1 SEQNTSKPVKMLLYS
16 HQCKSNEVLM
26 SSEKEKKLYL
36 IDGYALIYRAF
47 FAFGARPLVTKTG
60 FNVSALYGFFSSFF
74 SLIEKEAP
82 EYMAVVLDTSKPTF
96 RHELY
101 PEYKATREKMPDEL
115 KSQIPLLY
123 EMIEATGIKTI
134 SREGFEADDLI
145 GAISKK
151 APSLGY
157 KVYIYSSDKDLAQ
170 LVNDDVFIYDP
181 KEQKIVDREGV
192 KEKFELYPEQI
203 KDFLT
208 LTGDP
213 SDNIPGVPKVGKK
226 TAVKLLKEFGTV
238 EGIFENIDKV
248 SGNAVRES
256 LKASKE
262 TVKTS
267 SELVALK
274 TDLEVDIDEKSL
286 HIKSYDFEKLA
297 DYFYELNMKRHLEY
311 LEKKQGVATGRTQ
324 DDKYDPE
331 KFDFTLID
339 DKKAENKLIK
349 RIKKAEKFSIVFEI
363 EGDFVL
369 EYKIKNIALSV
380 KEHEAF
386 YIGKDFK
393 TEEVQLSLFDES
405 ETGAPEKF
413 LQNFK
418 EIFEDEKL
426 TMIGYDIKK
435 SLHALKNCGIEV
447 KCGIF
452 DVLIADFLVRS
463 GSNKRDMTSIAR
475 HYLHHFT
482 LTKND
487 EHFEH
492 DTVQS
497 EKAEILF
504 RSYFKLK
511 EELGV
516 NDDVQK
522 IYTDMEMPLT
532 YVLFTME
539 RNGVIIDRQVLKEIS
554 SEMEAGAKELRKS
567 IWTLSADE
575 FNLDSPKQLSK
586 VLFEKLGLKSGRK
599 GSSGTYSTD
608 HAVLKKLANEG
619 HPIAELLLKY
629 RELTKLNNTYA
640 AGLVKYIYGPTG
652 RIHTSF
658 LQYVAATGRLSSANP
673 NLQSIPI
680 KNELGEK
687 IRTAF
692 VPEKGYKLIS
702 ADYSQIELRILAHF
716 CRDENLTEAFS
727 KGIDIHSAT
736 ASKLFGVPVKEVT
749 KEMRIKAKTANF
761 AVLYGKSKYGLSEDM
776 GISYQE
782 ASEFID
788 RYFEQFTEIKQ
799 YIDDTT
805 IYVEQHG
812 YVKTLFGRRRE
823 IPEIRSSNK
832 NIRSAAI
839 RAAVNA
845 PIQGTSADIIKMAMM
860 KIDKKLDGFDARML
874 LQIHDELVFEVRE
887 ELADKFTEMIKH
899 EMENVVELS
908 VPLEVNIGAGKNW
921 LDAH

>member
-1 SEQNTSKPVKMLLYS
+1 M
-16 HQCKSNEVLM
+16 
-26 SSEKEKKLYL
+26 EKKLYL
-36 IDGYALIYRAF
+36 IDGYGLIYRAF
-47 FAFGARPLVTKTG
+47 FAFGARPLITKTG

-74 SLIEKEAP
+74 ALIENEAP
-82 EYMAVVLDTSKPTF
+82 EYMAVVLDTSAPTF

-101 PEYKATREKMPDEL
+101 PDYKATREKMPDEL
-115 KSQIPLLY
+115 RDQIPLLY
-123 EMIEATGIKTI
+123 EMIESAGIMTI

-151 APSLGY
+151 APELGY
-157 KVYIYSSDKDLAQ
+157 TVYIYSSDKDLAQ

-208 LTGDP
+208 LTGDS

-226 TAVKLLKEFGTV
+226 TAVKLLQEFGTI

-256 LKASKE
+256 LQASRE
-262 TVKTS
+262 IIKTS

-274 TDLEVDIDEKSL
+274 TDIEVEIDENSL

-324 DDKYDPE
+324 DDKYDPD
-331 KFDFTLID
+331 KFDFSRIE
-339 DKKAENKLIK
+339 DKKAESSLIK
-349 RIKKAEKFSIVFEI
+349 RIRKAGRFSLIFEI
-363 EGDFVL
+363 DGDFIY
-369 EYKIKNIALSV
+369 EYSIKNIALSI

-386 YIGKDFK
+386 FISGDFK
-393 TEEVQLSLFDES
+393 AEDVQLSLFGHE
-405 ETGAPEKF
+405 EAGAVIKF
-413 LQNFK
+413 LESFK

-426 TMIGYDIKK
+426 ILIGYDVKK
-435 SLHALKNCGIEV
+435 TLHALKNCGIEV
-447 KCGIF
+447 KCQIF

-463 GSNKRDMTSIAR
+463 GDPKRDISAIAR

-482 LTKND
+482 IEVKNNEFD
-487 EHFEH
+487 KQTLEC
-492 DTVQS
+492 

-511 EELGV
+511 EELAV
-516 NDDVQK
+516 NDDVEK
-522 IYTDMEMPLT
+522 IYYDMEIPLT
-532 YVLFTME
+532 GVLFSME
-539 RNGVIIDRQVLKEIS
+539 RNGITIDRKVLENIS
-554 SEMEAGAKELRKS
+554 SEMQAGAKELRKS
-567 IWTLSADE
+567 IWTLSAEE
-575 FNLDSPKQLSK
+575 FNLDSPKQLSE

-640 AGLVKYIYGPTG
+640 AGLMKYIYEPTG

-658 LQYVAATGRLSSANP
+658 LQYVATTGRLSSASP

-680 KNELGEK
+680 KNDLGEK

-692 VPEKGYKLIS
+692 VTEKGYKLIS

-716 CRDENLTEAFS
+716 CRDENLTDAFR
-727 KGIDIHSAT
+727 KGIDIHTAT
-736 ASKLFGVPVKEVT
+736 ASRLFGVDVEEVT

-776 GISYQE
+776 GISFQE
-782 ASEFID
+782 ASDFID
-788 RYFEQFTEIKQ
+788 RYFGQFTKIKE

-805 IYVEQHG
+805 LHIEQYG
-812 YVKTLFGRRRE
+812 YVQTLFGRKRE

-845 PIQGTSADIIKMAMM
+845 PIQGTSADIIKMAMI

-887 ELADKFTEMIKH
+887 ELAEKFSEMIKH

-908 VPLEVNIGAGKNW
+908 VPLEVNIGTGDNW